1 MKLTLVWWN
10 TSLAPLSKTAASE
23 SHLNTVCRVLECFV
37 EQLQA
42 DFIALGEINDDHFN
56 YLEQYTNINGFR
68 WLNLSGKNER
78 ITFDT
83 CVLVREDKLQILYT
97 QNLILPKATNSVKI
111 GQKLI
116 MAVADYDSPV
126 HIFLS
131 HWTNVRDCHE
141 ADRQHL
147 GIRLRY
153 EVDTILL
160 SDNSAPVILLGDYN
174 AEPFADSL
182 TTGLSSTR
190 DMTRVRKKP
199 LLLYNPFWR
208 HLGEAKS
215 YKHGVDS
222 TTKNRC
228 GTYYYKS
235 GSITRWHT
243 FDQMLFS
250 SCFIGGNAW
259 HLNEELTGII
269 DTPELF
275 NLVIDAKQKFDHLPI
290 ISVLEKEISHD

>member
-10 TSLAPLSKTAASE
+10 VSLAPLSNTAPSE
-23 SHLNTVCRVLECFV
+23 SQLNIICRVLEWFT
-37 EQLQA
+37 QHLQA
-42 DFIALGEINDDHFN
+42 DFIALGEINDDYFN
-56 YLEQYTNINGFR
+56 YLEQNTNINGFR
-68 WLNLSGKNER
+68 WLNLSSQDNR

-83 CVLVREDKLQILYT
+83 CVLVREHKLQVLDT
-97 QNLILPKATNSVKI
+97 QNLIVHRATNSARI
-111 GQKLI
+111 GQKLLI
-116 MAVADYDSPV
+116 AVADYDQPL
-126 HIFLS
+126 HLFIS
-131 HWTNVRDCHE
+131 HWASLLHCNGT
-141 ADRQHL
+141 DRQHL
-147 GIRLRY
+147 GIRLRD
-153 EVDTILL
+153 EVDIILR
-160 SDNSAPVILLGDYN
+160 SDSSTPVIILGDYN

-190 DMTRVRKKP
+190 DLTRVRNKP

-208 HLGEAKS
+208 HLGEAKT
-215 YKHGVDS
+215 YKQGVDT

-228 GTYYYKS
+228 GSYYYKS

-250 SCFIGGNAW
+250 SCFISGSAW

-275 NLVIDAKQKFDHLPI
+275 NLVTDSKQKFDHLPI
-290 ISVLEKEISHD
+290 MSVLEKEVSHD

>member
-10 TSLAPLSKTAASE
+10 TSLAPLSKTAATKT
-23 SHLNTVCRVLECFV
+23 HLNIVCNVLEWFV

-42 DFIALGEINDDHFN
+42 DFIGLGEVNDEYFD
-56 YLEQYTNINGFR
+56 YLEQNCKISGFL
-68 WLNLSGKNER
+68 WLNLSSRDNR

-83 CVLVREDKLQILYT
+83 CVLVREDKLQVLNT
-97 QNLILPKATNSVKI
+97 QNLIVHRAANSARI

-116 MAVADYDSPV
+116 IAIADYDPPLYLF
-126 HIFLS
+126 IS
-131 HWTNVRDCHE
+131 HWPSLQYCNG

-147 GIRLRY
+147 GIRLRD
-153 EVDTILL
+153 EVDAIFR
-160 SDNSAPVILLGDYN
+160 SDSSAAVILLGDYN
-174 AEPFADSL
+174 DEPFADSL

-190 DMTRVRKKP
+190 DLTRVRKNP

-208 HLGEAKS
+208 HLGEAKT
-215 YKHGVDS
+215 YKQGVD
-222 TTKNRC
+222 TTAKNRC
-228 GTYYYKS
+228 GSYYYKS

-250 SCFIGGNAW
+250 SCFIGGSVW

-269 DTPELF
+269 DAPELF
-275 NLVIDAKQKFDHLPI
+275 NWVIDSKQKFDHLPI
-290 ISVLEKEISHD
+290 VSVLEKEVSHD

>member
-10 TSLAPLSKTAASE
+10 TSFAPLSKTAASE
-23 SHLNTVCRVLECFV
+23 SHLNTVCRVLEWFV

-42 DFIALGEINDDHFN
+42 DFIALAEINDDYFN

-83 CVLVREDKLQILYT
+83 CVLVREDKLQILDT
-97 QNLILPKATNSVKI
+97 QNLIVSKATNSVKI

-116 MAVADYDSPV
+116 MAVADYDLPV

-131 HWTNVRDCHE
+131 HWTNVRDCYE

-147 GIRLRY
+147 GIRLRD
-153 EVDTILL
+153 EVDTILQ
-160 SDNSAPVILLGDYN
+160 SDHSAPVILLGDYN

-215 YKHGVDS
+215 YKHGVDA

-290 ISVLEKEISHD
+290 ISVLEKETSHD